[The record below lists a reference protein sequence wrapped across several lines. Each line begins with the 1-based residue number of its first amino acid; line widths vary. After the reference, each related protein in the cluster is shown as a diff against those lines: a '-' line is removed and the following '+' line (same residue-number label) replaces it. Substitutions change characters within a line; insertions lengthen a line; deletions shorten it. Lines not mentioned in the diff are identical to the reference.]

1 MVVTTKKIV
10 GNTIFI
16 YLKVHIW
23 SAKTVEKK
31 AKQ

>member
-1 MVVTTKKIV
+1 MVVTAKKIV

-16 YLKVHIW
+16 RLKMHIW
-23 SAKTVEKK
+23 SAKTVEEE